1 MNLPHTV
8 AVDPGIARIK
18 DETPAMDAPPDT
30 ETLPPK
36 PAGWTRP
43 AAVMYAAP

>member
-1 MNLPHTV
+1 MNLAHTV

-18 DETPAMDAPPDT
+18 DETPAIEAPPDT
-30 ETLPPK
+30 ETPPQK
-36 PAGWTRP
+36 LAGRTMS

>member
-1 MNLPHTV
+1 MNLAHTV

-18 DETPAMDAPPDT
+18 DETPAIDAPPDT

-36 PAGWTRP
+36 PAGRTMP
-43 AAVMYAAP
+43 AAVVYATP